1 MFPAAAGTQSGG
13 RNSMTFRMAVPA
25 LVTLVALTCGLAAI
39 VAAHSGEWGMAL
51 RFIMLA
57 ALADL
62 MDGTIAR
69 LLHASSNMGKEL
81 DSLSD
86 LVAFGAAPAFLLASR
101 YAYAP
106 TEVVFGAMVLFVAAG
121 AYRLARY
128 NGQDAR
134 GDTFCGLPIPAAGVL
149 LAAAVAGP
157 IELTHVEAVIIA
169 IALSVLMVS
178 RAPFPMLKFGWGL
191 LLPLAGAA
199 VIPIALVN
207 SVEWLAVAAILVLGA
222 YIVMGVANALSDH
235 FEEAVPEEVR
245 EDAPAHT

>member
-1 MFPAAAGTQSGG
+1 
-13 RNSMTFRMAVPA
+13 MTLRMAVPA
-25 LVTLVALTCGLAAI
+25 LVTLIALTCGLAAI
-39 VAAHSGEWGMAL
+39 EAAHAGEWEMAL

-57 ALADL
+57 ALADV
-62 MDGTIAR
+62 MDGTLAR

-86 LVAFGAAPAFLLASR
+86 LVTFGAAPAFLLASR
-101 YAYAP
+101 YADAR

-128 NGQDAR
+128 NGQTSR
-134 GDTFCGLPIPAAGVL
+134 GDTFCGLPITASGVL

-157 IELTHVEAVIIA
+157 VQLTHVEAVVAA
-169 IALSVLMVS
+169 IVLSVLMVS

-199 VIPIALVN
+199 VIPIALLN
-207 SVEWLAVAAILVLGA
+207 SVEWIAVAAILVLGV
-222 YIVMGVANALSDH
+222 YIVMGVVGAVSAH
-235 FEEAVPEEVR
+235 IAETTVPEEVR
-245 EDAPAHT
+245 EDAPAPS